1 MRKRCCKKRKTLPD
15 YSREVLM
22 KGRAETNSKEYLPFP
37 VMLGQI
43 LTLLEETPKEEQKDL
58 QFLIPFNEDS
68 MQEPSG
74 RYWTARDMSMWT
86 LSRRSWRHFQ

>member
-37 VMLGQI
+37 VRSDF
-43 LTLLEETPKEEQKDL
+43 DL
-58 QFLIPFNEDS
+58 V
-68 MQEPSG
+68 G
-74 RYWTARDMSMWT
+74 RDTE
-86 LSRRSWRHFQ
+86 RRAEGFTVLDPI